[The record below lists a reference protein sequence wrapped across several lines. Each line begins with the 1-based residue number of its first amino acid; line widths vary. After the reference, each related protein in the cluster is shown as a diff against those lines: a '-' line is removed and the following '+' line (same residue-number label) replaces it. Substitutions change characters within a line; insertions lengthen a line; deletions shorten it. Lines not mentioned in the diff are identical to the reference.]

1 MTMSTAVS
9 NVASPLNTPPAG
21 AAMGGTSAAEMQDR
35 FLKLLVAQMNNQD
48 PMNPMDNAQMTAQ
61 MAQINTVSGIQQ
73 LNDTVKGLASQFNT
87 LQALQS
93 TTLVGHQVLTE
104 GNTLNVQGNTAQAA
118 VSLAS
123 AADKVTVQVIAPT
136 GQVLDTLELGAL
148 PAGQQPIVWNAS
160 NYTQSGN
167 PTFKVTASKG
177 TASVPATPLAVGVV
191 TGVSN
196 TSNGLQLQMQDGS
209 SQAYS
214 AIKTIL

>member
-1 MTMSTAVS
+1 MTMSTTVS
-9 NVASPLNTPPAG
+9 NVASPLNAPTTSAVAG
-21 AAMGGTSAAEMQDR
+21 GASAAEMQDR

-104 GNTLNVQGNTAQAA
+104 GNTMNVQGNTAQAA

-136 GQVLDTLELGAL
+136 GQVLDTLELGPM
-148 PAGQQPIVWNAS
+148 PAGQQPIVWNAAG
-160 NYTQSGN
+160 YTQSGN
-167 PTFKVTASKG
+167 PTFTVTASKG
-177 TASVPATPLAVGVV
+177 AASVSATPLAVGVV

-196 TSNGLQLQMQDGS
+196 TSNGLQLQMQGGS

>member
-1 MTMSTAVS
+1 MSTAVTSATTSGITTS
-9 NVASPLNTPPAG
+9 NASTL
-21 AAMGGTSAAEMQDR
+21 GGTTASEMQDR

-73 LNDTVKGLASQFNT
+73 LNDTVKGLASQFDT

-93 TTLVGHQVLTE
+93 ASLVGRQVLTE
-104 GNTLNVQGNTAQAA
+104 GNTLTVQGKTAQAA
-118 VSLAS
+118 VNLSGP
-123 AADKVTVQVIAPT
+123 ADKVTVQVTAPT

-148 PAGQQPIVWNAS
+148 AAGQQPIVWDAS
-160 NYTQSGN
+160 NYTQAGS
-167 PTFKVTASKG
+167 PTFKVTASNG
-177 TASVPATPLAVGVV
+177 TRSVQATPLSVGVV

-196 TSNGLQLQMQDGS
+196 TSSGLLLQMQDGS
-209 SQAYS
+209 SQPYS

>member
-1 MTMSTAVS
+1 MD
-9 NVASPLNTPPAG
+9 
-21 AAMGGTSAAEMQDR
+21 GTSAAEMQER

-93 TTLVGHQVLTE
+93 TSLVGRQVLTE
-104 GNTLNVQGNTAQAA
+104 GNTLTLQGNTAKAA
-118 VSLAS
+118 VNLAGP
-123 AADKVTVQVIAPT
+123 ADKVTVQVIAPS
-136 GQVLDTLELGAL
+136 GQVIDTLELGAQS
-148 PAGQQPIVWNAS
+148 AGQQPIVWNAS
-160 NYTQSGN
+160 TYTHAGN
-167 PTFKVTASKG
+167 PTFKVSASKG
-177 TASVPATPLAVGVV
+177 GASVSATPLSVGVV

-196 TSNGLQLQMQDGS
+196 TTTGLQLQMQNGS
-209 SQAYS
+209 SQPYS